1 MRTADAK
8 EEAQVAHGGKRRTGQ
23 DKTRPAREARRTHT
37 KVPIGDFRRLISI
50 TGTSII
56 VYINLQH
63 LIHSYIT
70 ISHLIIHRF
79 RFNYFIICYVNNK
92 FEKKIKYDT

>member
-23 DKTRPAREARRTHT
+23 DNTRPAREARRTHT

-70 ISHLIIHRF
+70 ISDLSIFSLRHITVSDLTIS
-79 RFNYFIICYVNNK
+79 
-92 FEKKIKYDT
+92 

>member
-1 MRTADAK
+1 M
-8 EEAQVAHGGKRRTGQ
+8 GGKRRTGQ
-23 DKTRPAREARRTHT
+23 ENTRPAREARRTHT

-70 ISHLIIHRF
+70 ISHLRIFSLRHITVSDLT
-79 RFNYFIICYVNNK
+79 IS
-92 FEKKIKYDT
+92 